1 MQCFHNQLNKALP
14 IDSQHD
20 LGVLRLAGQL
30 IVVADR
36 FATRQLTGRFNIDVH
51 FFGLEHLWFNQPGNR
66 ARIVQR
72 CSLKALLWIFMITL
86 KKAQQTIKCL
96 ANWIFNLPQRLNFRF
111 QNLRLVRNV

>member
-20 LGVLRLAGQL
+20 LGVLWLAGQL

-72 CSLKALLWIFMITL
+72 CSLKAPPLDFHDN
-86 KKAQQTIKCL
+86 AQKSSADHKMPGQL
-96 ANWIFNLPQRLNFRF
+96 DF
-111 QNLRLVRNV
+111 

>member
-1 MQCFHNQLNKALP
+1 MRCFHNQLNKPLS

-36 FATRQLTGRFNIDVH
+36 FAMRQLTSRFNIDVH

-72 CSLKALLWIFMITL
+72 CSLKTPLWIFMIAL
-86 KKAQQTIKCL
+86 KKALQTVKCL
-96 ANWIFNLPQRLNFRF
+96 ANGYNAL
-111 QNLRLVRNV
+111 